1 MEEGVNQRIKSIIEV
16 YSLNQKQF
24 AETIGVAQTTIS
36 SFFIRGSKPSSD
48 ILEQIV
54 LKFPQIDARWLL
66 TGEGKMIKEEE
77 NVQVVSVE
85 SEELPYITNDI
96 AQSRNLDI
104 RELVES
110 NSKRVLRRSLTDLI
124 GIDVHYVQRVITSAM
139 TPLFMPGD
147 MLFIRFLP
155 VDANLISGAIYLL
168 DTKIYGAM
176 VRQVYVEKDRYI
188 LHSLNSDYTDLCI
201 SRENIYSIGVVV
213 KSLRA
218 DFNLPHDTHT
228 SKERLDKILDSNA
241 KLIDE
246 LIKQNERSDKL
257 INKIING

>member
-1 MEEGVNQRIKSIIEV
+1 MEKGVNQRVKAIIDY
-16 YSLNQKQF
+16 YSLTQRKF
-24 AETIGVAQTTIS
+24 AEIVDTAQMNIS
-36 SFFIRGSKPSSD
+36 SLFSRGSKPSCELLSK
-48 ILEQIV
+48 ILV
-54 LKFPQIDARWLL
+54 AFPQIDARWLL

-96 AQSRNLDI
+96 VQSRNIDI
-104 RELVES
+104 RDLLES
-110 NSKRVLRRSLTDLI
+110 NSERVLRRSLTDLI
-124 GIDVHYVQRVITSAM
+124 GTDVDYVQRVITSAM
-139 TPLFMPGD
+139 APLFMPGD

-155 VDANLISGAIYLL
+155 VDANLISGAIYLI
-168 DTKIYGAM
+168 DTKSYGAM
-176 VRQVYVEKDRYI
+176 VRQIYVEKDRYV
-188 LHSLNSDYTDLCI
+188 LHSLNSDYTELCI
-201 SRENIYSIGVVV
+201 SRENIYSIGIVV

-228 SKERLDKILDSNA
+228 SKEQMDKILDSNA

>member
-1 MEEGVNQRIKSIIEV
+1 MEEGVNQRIKSIMEV

-77 NVQVVSVE
+77 NVQVVSVG

-96 AQSRNLDI
+96 VQSRSLDI
-104 RELVES
+104 RYLVES
-110 NSKRVLRRSLTDLI
+110 NSERVLHRSLTDLI
-124 GIDVHYVQRVITSAM
+124 GTDVDYVQRVITSAM
-139 TPLFMPGD
+139 APLFMPGD
-147 MLFIRFLP
+147 MLFVRFLP
-155 VDANLISGAIYLL
+155 VDANLISGAIYLI

-176 VRQVYVEKDRYI
+176 VRQIYVEKDRYV
-188 LHSLNSDYTDLCI
+188 LHSLNSDYTELCI
-201 SRENIYSIGVVV
+201 SKENIYSIGIVV

-228 SKERLDKILDSNA
+228 SKEQMDKILESNA